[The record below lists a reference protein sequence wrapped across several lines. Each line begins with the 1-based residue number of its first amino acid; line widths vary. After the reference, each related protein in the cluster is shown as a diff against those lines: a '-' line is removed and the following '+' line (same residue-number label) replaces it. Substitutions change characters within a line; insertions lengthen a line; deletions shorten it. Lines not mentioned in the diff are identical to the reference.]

1 MIFFPEN
8 LAAKQEATVTQSS
21 THMSQGPDLAN
32 NKQHD
37 DTTYG
42 QCSHTAVNHSLA
54 WLQVDLG
61 GKRSIKSVK
70 IYYRDEGT

>member
-1 MIFFPEN
+1 
-8 LAAKQEATVTQSS
+8 
-21 THMSQGPDLAN
+21 MSQGPDLAN